1 MRVVSSFR
9 RVLLACVILGLGG
22 LAACQRPEGSVRPG
36 VNAEYQNADVKKW
49 SERFESES
57 REIFRERLQIMELTG
72 ISPGMSVADIGAG
85 TGFFSEMFAHQVGGE
100 GRVYAVDIVD
110 TFLARIAE
118 RSKQSGLNNVT
129 VVKGTEKDTTL
140 SKECIDVAFVCDTYH
155 HFEFPQSSMAS
166 IHRALRPGGSL
177 VVVDFERILGT
188 SSLWVLGHV
197 RAGRVVVIREIESA
211 GFQFVEYVPTPFLKE
226 NYMLRFRKK

>member
-1 MRVVSSFR
+1 MRVYSSFQ
-9 RVLLACVILGLGG
+9 RVLIACLLLGLGG
-22 LAACQRPEGSVRPG
+22 PAACQRPEDSVRPG
-36 VNAEYQNADVKKW
+36 LNAEYKNADVKKW

-57 REIFRERLQIMELTG
+57 REIFHERLQIMEATG
-72 ISPGMSVADIGAG
+72 ISPGMAVADIGAG

-140 SKECIDVAFVCDTYH
+140 PKECIDVAFVCDTYH
-155 HFEFPQSSMAS
+155 HFEYPQSSMAS
-166 IHRALRPGGSL
+166 VHRALRPGGSL
-177 VVVDFERILGT
+177 VVVDFERVPGT
-188 SSLWVLGHV
+188 SRQWVLDHV
-197 RAGRVVVIREIESA
+197 RGGREVVIHEIESA
-211 GFQFVEYVPTPFLKE
+211 GFQFVERAPTPFLNE